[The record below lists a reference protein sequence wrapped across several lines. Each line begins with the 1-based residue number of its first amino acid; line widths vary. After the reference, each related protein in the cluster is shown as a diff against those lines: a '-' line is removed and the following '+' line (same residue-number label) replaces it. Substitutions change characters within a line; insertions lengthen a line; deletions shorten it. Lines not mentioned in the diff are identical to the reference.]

1 MNLKTKVPTGK
12 LDTRQSARHTIL
24 DAAALAFESKGFQA
38 TTLDDIALASGVARR
53 TIYLH
58 FSSKKEILIAAC
70 IEQAHMFLAEVKN
83 NVPNQQDFPK
93 FVADCLIYVIE
104 NSPNSKL
111 FMLKIAEGTSIDPV
125 ALYFS
130 NQEFIR
136 NWVDFFEEPYMEA
149 INNKQINPDM
159 LLVKL
164 VNWFGRI
171 STSYLQYPLENE
183 TPEDIR
189 ESVKV
194 FLLSALRFNAYQ
206 KL

>member
-1 MNLKTKVPTGK
+1 MNQKTKITTETSDAR
-12 LDTRQSARHTIL
+12 LSARHTIME
-24 DAAALAFESKGFQA
+24 AAALAFESKGFQA
-38 TTLDDIALASGVARR
+38 TTLDDIASAAGVARR

-70 IEQAHMFLAEVKN
+70 IEQAHMFLTEVKN
-83 NVPNQQDFPK
+83 NVSNQQDFPK
-93 FVADCLIYVIE
+93 FVANCLIYVIE

-125 ALYFS
+125 SLYFS
-130 NQEFIR
+130 NQEFIQ
-136 NWVDFFEEPYMEA
+136 NWVNFFEDPYLEA
-149 INNKQINPDM
+149 INSKQINPDIK
-159 LLVKL
+159 LVKL

>member
-1 MNLKTKVPTGK
+1 MNQKTKITTSNP
-12 LDTRQSARHTIL
+12 DARQSARHSIME
-24 DAAALAFESKGFQA
+24 AAALAFESKGFQA
-38 TTLDDIALASGVARR
+38 TTLDDIALAAGVARR

-70 IEQAHMFLAEVKN
+70 IEQAHMFLAEVKS

-93 FVADCLIYVIE
+93 FIADCLIYVIE

-125 ALYFS
+125 SLYFS
-130 NQEFIR
+130 NQEFIQ
-136 NWVDFFEEPYMEA
+136 NWVDFFEAPYMEA
-149 INNKQINPDM
+149 IDRKQINPDIK
-159 LLVKL
+159 LVKL

-189 ESVKV
+189 ENVKV
-194 FLLSALRFNAYQ
+194 FLLSALRFNTYQ

>member
-1 MNLKTKVPTGK
+1 MSKKTDSNTESVKA
-12 LDTRQSARHTIL
+12 RQSARHTIME
-24 DAAALAFESKGFQA
+24 AAAHEFETKGFQA
-38 TTLDDIALASGVARR
+38 TTLDDIAQAAGVARR

-58 FSSKKEILIAAC
+58 FASKKDILIAAC
-70 IEQAHMFLAEVKN
+70 IEQAHMFLDEVKS
-83 NVPNQQDFPK
+83 NVKNQQDFPK

-111 FMLKIAEGTSIDPV
+111 FMLKLAEGTGIDPI

-130 NQEFIR
+130 NQEFIQ
-136 NWVDFFEEPYMEA
+136 NWVDFFEESYMDA
-149 INNKQINPDM
+149 MNSKQINPDVQ
-159 LLVKL
+159 LLKL

-189 ESVKV
+189 ESVKI
-194 FLLSALRFNAYQ
+194 FLLSALRFNTYQ

>member
-1 MNLKTKVPTGK
+1 MDQKTKTITENP
-12 LDTRQSARHTIL
+12 DARQSARHTIME
-24 DAAALAFESKGFQA
+24 AAALAFESKGFQA
-38 TTLDDIALASGVARR
+38 TTLDDIALAAGVARR

-58 FSSKKEILIAAC
+58 FSSKKEILITAC

-83 NVPNQQDFPK
+83 NVSNQQDFPK

-125 ALYFS
+125 SLYFG
-130 NQEFIR
+130 NQEFIQS
-136 NWVDFFEEPYMEA
+136 WVDFFEEPYREA
-149 INNKQINPDM
+149 MDSKQINPDM
-159 LLVKL
+159 KLVKL

-189 ESVKV
+189 ESVKI
-194 FLLSALRFNAYQ
+194 FLLSALRFNTYQ
-206 KL
+206 EL